1 MEYKHVPVLLN
12 EVLSGLNLKEGACYV
27 DCTLGGAGYSTAIA
41 QAIGEKAKLIAID
54 ADALAIDNAKKIFKK
69 EKIDNV
75 VLVHNNFRHLKDII
89 EELGI
94 REGVSGIVLDLGL
107 SSAQLDDES
116 RGFSFQG
123 KRPLNMAFGVDGVET
138 EHLLNTAS
146 INELSRIFREY
157 GEEPRA
163 YHIARAIHKQRLLEP
178 IKDTETL
185 VNIITTVSPLRKG
198 QKIHPATKIF
208 QALRIAT
215 NDEFNSLK
223 EVLEAARAVLLPG
236 GRLVVVSFHSGEDR
250 LVKNY
255 LRHESRDCV
264 CPPNIPLCVCQHQ
277 ASFKIINKKP
287 ITATIE
293 ELENNPRSRSA
304 KLRIAEKI

>member
-12 EVLSGLNLKEGACYV
+12 EVLAGLNLKEGACYV

-41 QAIGEKAKLIAID
+41 KAIGEKAKLIAID
-54 ADALAIDNAKKIFKK
+54 ADLLAINNAKKIFKK

-89 EELGI
+89 EELEIG
-94 REGVSGIVLDLGL
+94 RNVSGIVLDLGL

-123 KRPLNMAFGVDGVET
+123 KRPLNMAFGVDGSET

-163 YHIARAIHKQRLLEP
+163 YQIARAIYKKRLLKP

-185 VNIITTVSPLRKG
+185 VNIITTVNPLRRG

-255 LRHESRDCV
+255 LRHESRDCI

>member
-1 MEYKHVPVLLN
+1 MN
-12 EVLSGLNLKEGACYV
+12 
-27 DCTLGGAGYSTAIA
+27 
-41 QAIGEKAKLIAID
+41 
-54 ADALAIDNAKKIFKK
+54 
-69 EKIDNV
+69 
-75 VLVHNNFRHLKDII
+75 
-89 EELGI
+89 
-94 REGVSGIVLDLGL
+94 
-107 SSAQLDDES
+107 
-116 RGFSFQG
+116 
-123 KRPLNMAFGVDGVET
+123 
-138 EHLLNTAS
+138 
-146 INELSRIFREY
+146 
-157 GEEPRA
+157 
-163 YHIARAIHKQRLLEP
+163 
-178 IKDTETL
+178 
-185 VNIITTVSPLRKG
+185 PLRRG

-223 EVLEAARAVLLPG
+223 EVLEAARSVLLPG

-255 LRHESRDCV
+255 LRHESRDCI